1 MMILDDVDAIAK
13 GGLSIFFGAKGMQ
26 MTSPR
31 PTRTTTITTP
41 HDPLEAYICT
51 QLKVRLM

>member
-26 MTSPR
+26 MASPR

-51 QLKVRLM
+51 QLKVRIM